1 MDDKKPLLTADQS
14 ESSDRQKELPPN
26 LAGSP
31 SETAA
36 SPETSESKD
45 GLAQTAFER
54 LQLIDLLSH
63 AVVLIDAEQRVIW
76 ANEYFKSET
85 GILHPEGI
93 DFYTLLNNPQIEGPD
108 FCPLHT
114 IRITRRP
121 TSTKI
126 RMDRRYLDIDVSPN
140 IEPETG
146 RLLGALVEL
155 RDVTE
160 LTHVDETLRRLQNVG
175 RLLADMSNS
184 ELPTMTVEERRSLLA
199 ERIESSMREILH
211 YDTFEFR
218 LLDSGTGRLLPFI
231 AHGIPE
237 TAIHR
242 ELFALSSGNGI
253 TGYVANTKESV
264 LCEDT
269 VNESNYLSG
278 ADAARCSITVP
289 ILWYDTVIGTCNVE
303 SRTSGAFSDRD
314 KYFLE
319 IFTRDV
325 AAALHTLDLLWH
337 EKESGAQSIAEKI
350 FNSASFP
357 LDRIIQNC
365 AVLLDGDTG
374 GEETEPI
381 RKILEDARVIKDQ
394 VAILRKREN
403 KERPLLAGRRILMI
417 DKNEQYIADAHRI
430 FEEYGCSVE
439 SAPNALVALKM
450 LHVTHYD
457 VVLCEIRPDG
467 GMSGF
472 QLMLRLFELDPEST
486 VVPLLLTTEFGYDMG
501 HTIVKANGRGLL
513 GVLYKPFK
521 PNDFFFSKIELVI
534 TTCGRRDADG
544 KLLSPIPS
552 EKSGETPRPEP
563 KLTSETNPSPHD
575 RRQGGFYN
583 KQGANRFRAWADRV
597 PKIDS
602 ETPVRPDT
610 PSTDNHP
617 EIDAT

>member
-1 MDDKKPLLTADQS
+1 MDEKKSLLTMKDSKGSAQTDGTIS
-14 ESSDRQKELPPN
+14 PFDAESSDFFP
-26 LAGSP
+26 AADGSGGTP
-31 SETAA
+31 FH
-36 SPETSESKD
+36 
-45 GLAQTAFER
+45 TAFER

-63 AVVLIDAEQRVIW
+63 GVVLVDTAHRVIW
-76 ANEYFKSET
+76 ANGYFKTWT
-85 GILHPEGI
+85 GANTPEGN
-93 DFYTLLNNPQIEGPD
+93 DFYALLNQPEIEGPD

-114 IRITRRP
+114 IRLTQQP
-121 TSTKI
+121 TSTRIKI
-126 RMDRRYLDIDVSPN
+126 GTRYLELDVSPN
-140 IEPETG
+140 IDPESSE
-146 RLLGALVEL
+146 LLGALVEL

-160 LTHVDETLRRLQNVG
+160 LARVDETLRRLQNVG
-175 RLLADMSNS
+175 RLLADLSNS
-184 ELPTMTVEERRSLLA
+184 ELSSMSVEERRSLLA
-199 ERIESSMREILH
+199 EKIETSMREILH
-211 YDTFEFR
+211 YDAFEFR
-218 LLDSGTGRLLPFI
+218 LLDSGTGRLLPFL
-231 AHGIPE
+231 AYGIPDS
-237 TAIHR
+237 AIER
-242 ELFALSSGNGI
+242 ELFASSSGNGI
-253 TGYVANTKESV
+253 TGYVANTRQSV

-269 VNESNYLSG
+269 VNEPNYLSG
-278 ADAARCSITVP
+278 ADDARCSITVP

-303 SRTSGAFSDRD
+303 SRTPGAFSDRD

-337 EKESGAQSIAEKI
+337 EKECGAQSIAEKI

-365 AVLLDGDTG
+365 SVLLDGGTAAASDDA
-374 GEETEPI
+374 ESI

-403 KERPLLAGRRILMI
+403 SNRPLLAGRRILMV
-417 DKNEQYIADAHRI
+417 DKNEQFVADAHRI

-439 SAPNALVALKM
+439 SAPNALIALKM

-467 GMSGF
+467 GMSGY
-472 QLMLRLFELDPEST
+472 QLMLRLFDMDPEST

-534 TTCGRRDADG
+534 TTCGPRDADG
-544 KLLSPIPS
+544 NLIAPVPLPQGTEPS
-552 EKSGETPRPEP
+552 RPGPKFAAEPAAPTAGEPRSGFC
-563 KLTSETNPSPHD
+563 N
-575 RRQGGFYN
+575 RQG
-583 KQGANRFRAWADRV
+583 ADRFRAWADRV
-597 PKIDS
+597 PKIAPEPPASDGNDS
-602 ETPVRPDT
+602 TR
-610 PSTDNHP
+610 P